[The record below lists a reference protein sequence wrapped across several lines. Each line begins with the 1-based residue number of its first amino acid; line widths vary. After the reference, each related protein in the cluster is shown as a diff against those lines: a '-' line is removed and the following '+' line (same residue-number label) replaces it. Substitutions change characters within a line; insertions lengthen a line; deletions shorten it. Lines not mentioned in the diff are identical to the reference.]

1 MATIRCGTT
10 TFEGI
15 EALVFD
21 KDGTLC
27 DGADYLKHLAQ
38 RRARRLDAKVPGIAD
53 ALLFAFG
60 LERNR
65 LDPNGLMN
73 VGSRRENEVA
83 AAAFVAEKGLPWRQA
98 LRLAEESFQEAEEQF
113 SRLEYM
119 PIFDDVLPLLQRLQ
133 QAGLKL
139 GVLSSDTTANVQ
151 SFIAHHSLNR
161 YFSVAQGAD
170 SLKGKPDPVS
180 LIAVCEKLSISVGK
194 TLMVGDSPADIE
206 VARRAYAGGVI
217 AVTRGISPASDL
229 SEADC
234 ILADLLAIQ
243 V

>member
-15 EALVFD
+15 EAIVFD

-27 DGADYLKHLAQ
+27 DGADYLRNLAQ

-53 ALLFAFG
+53 ALLYAFG

-133 QAGLKL
+133 QSGLKL

-151 SFIAHHSLNR
+151 AFVAHHGLNS
-161 YFSVAQGAD
+161 YFLDAQGAD
-170 SLKGKPDPVS
+170 SLKGKPDPFS
-180 LIAVCEKLSISVGK
+180 LIAVCEKLSVSVGK

-206 VARRAYAGGVI
+206 VARRACAGGVI

-229 SEADC
+229 AEADC
-234 ILADLLAIQ
+234 ILADLETIQ